1 MTSSIERRVTPL
13 QYALDLFVENAPAQ
27 RSIHE
32 LESDKDIGFQKNRV
46 FARIIG
52 LGLSARRFVDAAY
65 FIVAQETEVKEAY
78 DVTLS
83 FFKWLMRYDSK
94 NKKHFSSVIRSV
106 KSSMLEV
113 TSAPVV
119 SVDMTGRLVDETSGD
134 RDFDE
139 ESAADDVAESRSTVV
154 ADEDGDWL
162 ELIGRVSVRNG
173 RIRFRVPVELQRL
186 IKDPE
191 NSYWT
196 SLLVTSRFTLIYARG
211 IYDHVLPSVPSGV
224 TEWLPLDVVRNL
236 PGKSWANNAEFK
248 YFKRDYLEP
257 AVKQI
262 NELSDVELSYETR
275 AGTPGSRKKDQI
287 RFRLKRKDGA
297 LASKAAML
305 NSVALFRTLQDEFGL
320 TDKQFERIEEN
331 RNVWT
336 DERIQQAIEYTRW
349 TIRQGTKV
357 KRASAYLMKALVEN
371 YRVADADRQVELIQT
386 RLAEDAA
393 TERASKLATRDA
405 VAASVAAADAA
416 ANQRRE
422 VEVRSARDSFAT
434 FDKKLREELV
444 RKFVAQSTIGVRAI
458 ERQGLKP
465 ADVTEGNIMD
475 WPSVANTFSS
485 FVAAEIRKAAR
496 TQQKRAG

>member
-1 MTSSIERRVTPL
+1 MNSSIDRRVTPL
-13 QYALDLFVENAPAQ
+13 QYALDLFVENSPAQ
-27 RSIHE
+27 RAIHE
-32 LESDKDIGFQKNRV
+32 LTSDKDIGFQKNRV
-46 FARIIG
+46 FARIVG

-65 FIVAQETEVKEAY
+65 FIVAQEPEVKEAY

-113 TSAPVV
+113 TSAPIV
-119 SVDMTGRLVDETSGD
+119 SVDPAGRLVDRSSDD
-134 RDFDE
+134 RDLDE
-139 ESAADDVAESRSTVV
+139 DVEASDTGKAETVSI

-211 IYDHVLPSVPSGV
+211 IYDHVQPAVPSGV
-224 TEWLPLDVVRNL
+224 TEWLPLDLIRNL

-257 AVKQI
+257 AVRQI
-262 NELSDVELSYETR
+262 NELSDIDLSYETR

-287 RFRLKRKDGA
+287 RFKLKRKDGA

-305 NSVALFRTLQDEFGL
+305 NSVALFQTLQNEFGL
-320 TDKQFERIEEN
+320 TDKQFERVEDN
-331 RNVWT
+331 RAVWT
-336 DERIQQAIEYTRW
+336 DERIQQAIDYTRW

-357 KRASAYLMKALVEN
+357 KRASAYLMKALSEN
-371 YRVADADRQVELIQT
+371 YRVAEADRQVELVQMK
-386 RLAEDAA
+386 LAEAAAAESAAKDASRNA
-393 TERASKLATRDA
+393 A
-405 VAASVAAADAA
+405 AASVAAADAA

-422 VEVRSARDSFAT
+422 DEAKHARQSFST
-434 FDKKLREELV
+434 FDTKMREELV
-444 RKFVAQSTIGVRAI
+444 RKFVAQNALGLRAI

-465 ADVTEGNIMD
+465 ADVNHENIME
-475 WPSVANTFSS
+475 WPGIANTFS
-485 FVAAEIRKAAR
+485 FFIAAELRKAAR
-496 TQQKRAG
+496 ARQSKE

>member
-1 MTSSIERRVTPL
+1 MNDSIERRVTPL
-13 QYALDLFVENAPAQ
+13 QYALDLFVENAPNQ

-32 LESDKDIGFQKNRV
+32 LEPDKDIGYQKNRV

-65 FIVAQETEVKEAY
+65 FIVAQEPEVKEAY

-119 SVDMTGRLVDETSGD
+119 SVDPNGRLVDNDSEEQ
-134 RDFDE
+134 DFDE
-139 ESAADDVAESRSTVV
+139 EGGADDVDNGRGMVV
-154 ADEDGDWL
+154 ANEDGDWL

-211 IYDHVLPSVPSGV
+211 IYDHILPSVPGGV
-224 TEWLPLDVVRNL
+224 TEWLPLEVVRNL

-262 NELSDVELSYETR
+262 NEMSDIELSYETR
-275 AGTPGSRKKDQI
+275 AGTPGSRKRDQI
-287 RFRLKRKDGA
+287 RFRLKRKEGA

-305 NSVALFRTLQDEFGL
+305 NSIALFRTLQDEFGL
-320 TDKQFERIEEN
+320 TDKQFARIEDN
-331 RNVWT
+331 RTVWT
-336 DERIQQAIEYTRW
+336 DERIQQAIDYTRW
-349 TIRQGTKV
+349 TIRQGTKI
-357 KRASAYLMKALVEN
+357 KRASAYLMKALAEN
-371 YRVADADRQVELIQT
+371 YRVAEADRQVELVQM
-386 RLAEDAA
+386 RLAQQAVAEK
-393 TERASKLATRDA
+393 ESKTTVREA

-422 VEVRSARDSFAT
+422 EEVRHARESFAT
-434 FDKKLREELV
+434 LDKKTREELV

-465 ADVTEGNIMD
+465 ADVTEANIME
-475 WPSVANTFSS
+475 WPSVANNFSS
-485 FVAAEIRKAAR
+485 FVAAELRKAAR
-496 TQQKRAG
+496 AQQRKP

>member
-1 MTSSIERRVTPL
+1 VSSSVARRVAPL
-13 QYALDLFVENAPAQ
+13 QFAVDLFVEMAPAQ
-27 RSIHE
+27 RYIDE
-32 LESDKDIGFQKNRV
+32 AAPDKDIGYQKNRV

-65 FIVAQETEVKEAY
+65 FIVAQDPEIQETY

-83 FFKWLMRYDSK
+83 FFKWLMRYDSR

-113 TSAPVV
+113 MSAPVV
-119 SVDMTGRLVDETSGD
+119 SVDSKGRMLEEPVEPGEEGGAGDDDADED
-134 RDFDE
+134 L
-139 ESAADDVAESRSTVV
+139 AVQN
-154 ADEDGDWL
+154 EDGDWL

-211 IYDHVLPSVPSGV
+211 IYDHVLPTVPNGI
-224 TEWLPLDVVRNL
+224 TDWLSLDLVRNL

-257 AVKQI
+257 AVNQI
-262 NELSDVELSYETR
+262 NELSDIELSYETR

-287 RFRLKRKDGA
+287 RFRLKRKEGA

-305 NSVALFRTLQDEFGL
+305 NSVVLFKMLQDEFGL
-320 TDKQFERIEEN
+320 SDKQFEKIAEN
-331 RNVWT
+331 RVVWT
-336 DERIQQAIEYTRW
+336 DERIQQAIDYTRW

-357 KRASAYLMKALVEN
+357 KRASAYLMRALSDN
-371 YRVADADRQVELIQT
+371 YRVSEADRQVEWIHDQLVEPPQDEQGAKFD
-386 RLAEDAA
+386 RQKAVEASLEAA
-393 TERASKLATRDA
+393 N
-405 VAASVAAADAA
+405 AAADK
-416 ANQRRE
+416 RRQE
-422 VEVRSARDSFAT
+422 EVRLAREF
-434 FDKKLREELV
+434 FD
-444 RKFVAQSTIGVRAI
+444 T
-458 ERQGLKP
+458 
-465 ADVTEGNIMD
+465 AD
-475 WPSVANTFSS
+475 
-485 FVAAEIRKAAR
+485 
-496 TQQKRAG
+496 